1 MEVSQ
6 TYDENN
12 NTKRMGRKRNTVV
25 LLEIKTK
32 NAPRMNWLK
41 VTQKSDEIIYDLFQN
56 IDVI

>member
-41 VTQKSDEIIYDLFQN
+41 VTQKSDEIIYDLFQK

>member
-41 VTQKSDEIIYDLFQN
+41 VTRKSDEIIYDLFQN